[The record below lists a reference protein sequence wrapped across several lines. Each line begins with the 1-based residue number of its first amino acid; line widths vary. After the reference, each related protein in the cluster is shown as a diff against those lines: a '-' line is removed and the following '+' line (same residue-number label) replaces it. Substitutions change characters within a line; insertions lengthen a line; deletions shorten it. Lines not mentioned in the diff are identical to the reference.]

1 MYVPKHFVQNDNGK
15 TGSLVESYSFGLLV
29 TVGSDGLPVASH
41 IPFLSRADSG
51 SLILEG
57 HVARPNEQSEHI
69 SRGLKALAVF
79 RGPHAYISPTWYETP
94 GVPTW
99 NYDAVHAYGR
109 LQEVTG
115 ERARSIVERL
125 AGKFEGDGPGAWVPS
140 YPEKMLSGIVCFVMT
155 DVSLQS
161 KSKMSQNRPANDRR
175 SVIEA
180 LARFD
185 DQDSRDVRRIMLE
198 NESRGG

>member
-1 MYVPKHFVQNDNGK
+1 MYVPKHFIQGDGEK
-15 TGSLVESYSFGLLV
+15 TASVVESHAFGLLV
-29 TVGSDGLPVASH
+29 TVGSDGLPVGSH
-41 IPFLSRADSG
+41 IPFLSRTTGDA
-51 SLILEG
+51 LILEG

-69 SRGLKALAVF
+69 RQGLKALAVF

-99 NYDAVHAYGR
+99 NYDAVHVYGR
-109 LQEVTG
+109 LQEVSG
-115 ERARSIVERL
+115 EGARSIVERL
-125 AGKFEGDGPGAWVPS
+125 ARKFEGDGPDAWVPS

-155 DVSLQS
+155 EASVQS
-161 KSKMSQNRPANDRR
+161 KSKMNQNRPANDRR

-185 DQDSRDVRRIMLE
+185 DQDSRDVRRIMLD
-198 NESRGG
+198 NESGDG